1 MEKALFTICKVKCF
15 INFIYYHNH
24 KYYAIYH
31 HFCCRNRYVMIERI
45 KAESFAL
52 RNYLIDIRRYLHQH
66 PELSFYETNTAN
78 YICKQLDRHGIVY
91 KKEVGGHGIVALI
104 EGLHPTKN
112 VFAIRGDMD
121 ALPIEELNNVPYKS
135 CNAGVMHAC
144 GHDVHTT
151 CVLGA
156 AILLNMFK
164 QEWEGTVKVIFQPA
178 EERLPGGASIM
189 IKEGVLE
196 NPSVTGICGQH
207 VLPQLE
213 VGKVSFRSGLSMA
226 SCDEIFITVTG
237 KGGHGAV
244 PQLAV
249 DTVLVASH
257 IVVALQQI
265 VSRNANPTMPTVLTI
280 GKFIAEGATNVIPEK
295 VYLEG
300 TLRTFDEHWRSIAKD
315 KINTLVTTIAES
327 MGAHA
332 DCRIEHGYPYLNNDA
347 HLTEIAEN
355 AAIAYLGKDNV
366 MPLDI
371 RMTAEDFSYY
381 SQIIPACFYRLGTGN
396 QSKGI
401 ISGIHTPTFDVD
413 EDCLEIGAGLMCW
426 IAMSSLQA

>member
-1 MEKALFTICKVKCF
+1 
-15 INFIYYHNH
+15 
-24 KYYAIYH
+24 
-31 HFCCRNRYVMIERI
+31 MIENI
-45 KAESFAL
+45 KSKVSTL
-52 RNYLIDIRRYLHQH
+52 KGYLVEVRRYLHQH
-66 PELSFYETNTAN
+66 PELSFHEEKTAS
-78 YICKQLDRHGIVY
+78 YICAQLEKAAIKYTRNI
-91 KKEVGGHGIVALI
+91 GGHGIVAII
-104 EGLHPTKN
+104 EGKN
-112 VFAIRGDMD
+112 PHSKVFAIRGDMD
-121 ALPIEELNNVPYKS
+121 ALPIEEQNDVIYKS
-135 CNAGVMHAC
+135 CNNGVMHAC

-156 AILLNMFK
+156 AILLQNFRD
-164 QEWEGTVKVIFQPA
+164 EWEGTVKVIFQPA

-196 NPSVTGICGQH
+196 NPSVSGICGQH

-213 VGKVSFRSGLSMA
+213 VGKVAFRKGLSMA

-244 PQLAV
+244 PHLAI

-280 GKFIAEGATNVIPEK
+280 GKFIADGATNVIPEK
-295 VYLEG
+295 VFMEG
-300 TLRTFDEHWRSIAKD
+300 TLRTFDEQWRGVAKE
-315 KINTLVTTIAES
+315 KIVSLVNTVAES
-327 MGAHA
+327 MGASA
-332 DCRIEHGYPYLNNDA
+332 ECRIEHGYPYLNNDE

-355 AAIAYLGKDNV
+355 AAIAFLGRENV

-381 SQIIPACFYRLGTGN
+381 SQVVPACFYRLGTGN
-396 QSKGI
+396 KTKGI
-401 ISGIHTPTFDVD
+401 TSGIHTPTFDVD

-426 IAMSSLQA
+426 IAISNLKV

>member
-1 MEKALFTICKVKCF
+1 MIDNIKSKV
-15 INFIYYHNH
+15 
-24 KYYAIYH
+24 
-31 HFCCRNRYVMIERI
+31 
-45 KAESFAL
+45 STL
-52 RNYLIDIRRYLHQH
+52 RDYLVEVRRYLHQH
-66 PELSFYETNTAN
+66 PELSFHETKTAS
-78 YICKQLDRHGIVY
+78 YICEQLDKAGIQY
-91 KKEVGGHGIVALI
+91 SKGIGGHGIVAII
-104 EGLHPTKN
+104 EGKN
-112 VFAIRGDMD
+112 PNRKVFALRGDMD
-121 ALPIEELNNVPYKS
+121 ALPIEEQNEVTYKS
-135 CNAGVMHAC
+135 CNPGVMHAC

-156 AILLNMFK
+156 AILLNLFK
-164 QEWEGTVKVIFQPA
+164 EEWEGTVKVIFQPA

-189 IKEGVLE
+189 IKEGVLG
-196 NPSVTGICGQH
+196 NPSVSGICGQH

-213 VGKVSFRSGLSMA
+213 VGKVAFRKGLSMA

-244 PQLAV
+244 PHLAI

-257 IVVALQQI
+257 IVIALQQI

-280 GKFIAEGATNVIPEK
+280 GKFIAEGATNVIPEM
-295 VYLEG
+295 VIMEG
-300 TLRTFDEHWRSIAKD
+300 TLRTFDELWRSKAKE
-315 KINTLVTTIAES
+315 KIVSLVTTLAES
-327 MGAHA
+327 MGAFA
-332 DCRIEHGYPYLNNDA
+332 ECRIEHGYPYLNNDA

-355 AAIAYLGKDNV
+355 AAIAYLGKENV

-381 SQIIPACFYRLGTGN
+381 SQIVPACFYRLGTGN

-401 ISGIHTPTFDVD
+401 TSGIHTPTFDVD

-426 IAMSSLQA
+426 IAISSLQA